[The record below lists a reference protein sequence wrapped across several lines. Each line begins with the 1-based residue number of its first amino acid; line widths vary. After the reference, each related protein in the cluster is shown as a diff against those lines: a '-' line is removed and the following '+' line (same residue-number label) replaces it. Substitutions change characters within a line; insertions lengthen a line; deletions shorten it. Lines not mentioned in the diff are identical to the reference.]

1 MFEKGF
7 QKHITAKNIIFF
19 VITILLLVFI
29 TKIKDIAILFFA
41 AYVIACSLN
50 PLADILEKKMKRSV
64 ASAIVILLAL
74 SLTTALFIPIIV
86 LGGQEIKSLIDH
98 FPAYIDNI
106 KLFMTNTPIIN
117 NSHIAQMDM
126 GAFISSA
133 SGFTSKFVN
142 QSINASMNM
151 AAAFIYIIAAVI
163 IIYYFM
169 ADKKVIKDA
178 YLKMFPSEMKD
189 KAGSILD
196 TISQKIGGYVI
207 AQAATM
213 TSVGIIMGFGL
224 FICGI
229 EYAFLLGLLT
239 AILDI
244 IPVIGPAIALLICLI
259 TTYKAG
265 AVAMGLVV
273 LVFAVAQL
281 AENNLLRPYIFGK
294 ILNIHP
300 LIIYLFIFITA
311 QYLGLI
317 GVVFAP
323 AIAATVCVLVDELYI
338 KSVN

>member
-133 SGFTSKFVN
+133 SGF
-142 QSINASMNM
+142 
-151 AAAFIYIIAAVI
+151 
-163 IIYYFM
+163 
-169 ADKKVIKDA
+169 
-178 YLKMFPSEMKD
+178 
-189 KAGSILD
+189 
-196 TISQKIGGYVI
+196 
-207 AQAATM
+207 
-213 TSVGIIMGFGL
+213 
-224 FICGI
+224 
-229 EYAFLLGLLT
+229 
-239 AILDI
+239 
-244 IPVIGPAIALLICLI
+244 
-259 TTYKAG
+259 
-265 AVAMGLVV
+265 
-273 LVFAVAQL
+273 
-281 AENNLLRPYIFGK
+281 
-294 ILNIHP
+294 
-300 LIIYLFIFITA
+300 
-311 QYLGLI
+311 
-317 GVVFAP
+317 
-323 AIAATVCVLVDELYI
+323 
-338 KSVN
+338 